1 LKSQVGTSDLMGGER
16 EMKIWI
22 FIEND
27 KIKMYKGMFIK
38 QQRDQ
43 IDAQV
48 AKMNLLDGEHI
59 VKIKFKEATK

>member
-1 LKSQVGTSDLMGGER
+1 MKSQVGTSDLMGGER